1 MSITRLQLFLR
12 IFAIGPMSA
21 VFAAMLPVGVMDQIH
36 RAIGLGPMPSGPIV
50 EYLARSTSMFY
61 AIHGVLLWYIAS
73 DLRRY
78 RDLFWFYLWVSLLF
92 AVGLFLTDLSAGLP
106 LRWAL
111 AEGPI
116 VGGFVVVIMAWFW
129 KVDDGGD
136 RSPGR
141 PSKAR

>member
-1 MSITRLQLFLR
+1 MDFTRLQLFLR
-12 IFAIGPMSA
+12 IFSIGPMSA
-21 VFAAMLPVGVMDQIH
+21 VFAAMLPVGVMDRIH
-36 RAIGLGPMPSGPIV
+36 RASGLGPMPSGPIV

-78 RDLFWFYLWVSLLF
+78 RDLFRFYLWISLLF

-106 LRWAL
+106 LRWTL

-116 VGGFVVVIMAWFW
+116 VGAFVAVIMVWF
-129 KVDDGGD
+129 GHISRASRG
-136 RSPGR
+136 
-141 PSKAR
+141 

>member
-1 MSITRLQLFLR
+1 MDITRLQLFLR
-12 IFAIGPMSA
+12 ILAIGPMSA
-21 VFAAMLPVGVMDQIH
+21 VFAAMLPVGVMDRIH

-78 RDLFWFYLWVSLLF
+78 RDLFRFYLWISLAF

-106 LRWAL
+106 LRWTL

-116 VGGFVVVIMAWFW
+116 VAAFTGIIMVLFRKTDARAAAGGV
-129 KVDDGGD
+129 
-136 RSPGR
+136 
-141 PSKAR
+141 

>member
-1 MSITRLQLFLR
+1 MDITRLQLFLR

-21 VFAAMLPVGVMDQIH
+21 ILAAMLPVGVMDRIH

-61 AIHGVLLWYIAS
+61 AIHGMLLWYIAS

-78 RDLFWFYLWVSLLF
+78 RDLFRFYLWISLLF
-92 AVGLFLTDLSAGLP
+92 AAGLFLTDLSAGLP
-106 LRWAL
+106 LRWTL

-116 VGGFVVVIMAWFW
+116 VGAFVALIMVWFR
-129 KVDDGGD
+129 KVDEAGD
-136 RSPGR
+136 HFSGR
-141 PSKAR
+141 PRNER